1 MKTLPAS
8 RLAGIILIGC
18 LLLAGGSVSAAG
30 IQVYMG
36 DIVTLQGYS
45 TGSPTVYLF
54 LTGPNLPVNGVAL
67 DNINARADEGHFTEV
82 DVDSNDHWIYRWG
95 TNSVGG
101 SLDAGTYTVWVVDS
115 PTDRSH
121 VGEHELPYDLR
132 GTRLTGNHPRYTRYP
147 PGARNH
153 GTVIIPE

>member
-1 MKTLPAS
+1 MKTLPTA

-18 LLLAGGSVSAAG
+18 LLLAGGAVSAAG

-67 DNINARADEGHFTEV
+67 DNINARQMRG
-82 DVDSNDHWIYRWG
+82 I
-95 TNSVGG
+95 
-101 SLDAGTYTVWVVDS
+101 SLKLMSTAMITGYTVGPRTRWVAGSMVALI
-115 PTDRSH
+115 RS
-121 VGEHELPYDLR
+121 G
-132 GTRLTGNHPRYTRYP
+132 
-147 PGARNH
+147 
-153 GTVIIPE
+153 